1 MGDLSDLSTMFFFLF
16 AGGFEH
22 YKIGMT
28 SNISVQVE
36 LKSNIRQA
44 LRDLK

>member
-1 MGDLSDLSTMFFFLF
+1 MGDLSDLSTMFFLF

-28 SNISVQVE
+28 SNISVPVE

>member
-1 MGDLSDLSTMFFFLF
+1 MGDHSDLLTMCFLF

-28 SNISVQVE
+28 SNVSVQIE
-36 LKSNIRQA
+36 LKI
-44 LRDLK
+44 